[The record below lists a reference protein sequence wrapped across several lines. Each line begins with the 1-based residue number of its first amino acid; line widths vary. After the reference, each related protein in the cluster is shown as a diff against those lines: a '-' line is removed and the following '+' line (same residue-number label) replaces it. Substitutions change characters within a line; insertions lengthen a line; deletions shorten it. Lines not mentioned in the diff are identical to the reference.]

1 MCCCRLQSD
10 LLVALGV
17 RFDDRVT
24 GKLETFAQRA
34 TIVHIDID
42 TAEIGKNKVRECV
55 RVRVCAEEDH
65 TALRNGVENKK
76 AVREQGGL
84 HLPLGHTTR
93 KEY

>member
-1 MCCCRLQSD
+1 MLGYYCQTQSTHAGVSYCLYTRIPCLLCAHAQSD

-42 TAEIGKNKVRECV
+42 TAEIGKNKVRP
-55 RVRVCAEEDH
+55 APAH
-65 TALRNGVENKK
+65 S
-76 AVREQGGL
+76 
-84 HLPLGHTTR
+84 P
-93 KEY
+93 

>member
-1 MCCCRLQSD
+1 MLQAD

-42 TAEIGKNKVRECV
+42 TAEIGKNKVGGCCGAGAVEAGEALGH
-55 RVRVCAEEDH
+55 VCAIMR
-65 TALRNGVENKK
+65 ALAQK
-76 AVREQGGL
+76 
-84 HLPLGHTTR
+84 
-93 KEY
+93 